1 MKINTVK
8 NFISD
13 AFKSLRRNK
22 TISIASALTVA
33 ATLFIF
39 GVFMLVAINVNKQ
52 VDNVQSKVEVV
63 VFLKDDITYSDQRGV
78 ETKLREVSGVKD
90 VIYESKGEALV
101 KFKDQLGDNKALLD
115 SYTNDKNPMPN
126 SFIVKIETPEVA
138 YTVEDSMNNMPG
150 VEEIGN
156 QKDLVDKVAKI
167 SSTIKWVGVA
177 IFIILTGVSLFLIG
191 NTIKL
196 TVFSRRR
203 EIGIMKFVGAT
214 DWFIRWPFIIEGVV
228 IGVIGAIFSN
238 LVLFGAYK
246 MFFNKMISSLIT
258 SQLVTPGYIVS
269 YLLAEFLLAGILVGA
284 VGSFIS
290 LRKFLDV

>member
-63 VFLKDDITYSDQRGV
+63 IFLKDDITYSDQRGV

>member
-138 YTVEDSMNNMPG
+138 YAVEDSMNNMPG

>member
-78 ETKLREVSGVKD
+78 ESKLRGVSGVKD
-90 VIYESKGEALV
+90 VIYESKGQALV

-126 SFIVKIETPEVA
+126 SFIVKIENPEVA
-138 YTVEDSMNNMPG
+138 YNVEESMNNMPG

-238 LVLFGAYK
+238 LILLGAYK
-246 MFFNKMISSLIT
+246 MFYNKMISSLIT
-258 SQLVTPGYIVS
+258 SQLVTPGYILS

>member
-126 SFIVKIETPEVA
+126 SFIVKIEAPEVA